1 MKKLIAGNWKMNGSL
16 AANELLINE
25 LLAGI
30 KQTGGAPVCD
40 VAVCAPTPYLAQLA
54 GLVNRPFLS
63 QKGDIAG
70 KNTTKNA
77 IELGAQDISVHPSGA
92 FTGEV
97 SGSMLKDF
105 GVRYVI
111 VGHSER
117 RAYHGES
124 SQTVALKTKAALAA
138 GITPIVCLG
147 ETLAER
153 ESGQTEAVVKRQLAA
168 VIHDNCHCI
177 SEIVVAYEPVWAIG
191 TGKTASP
198 EQAQQVHAV
207 LRAQL
212 NAASSFA
219 AQRVRI
225 LYGGSMNAANAKE
238 LLAQPDIDG
247 GLIGGASLK
256 SADFLQIIAATV
268 V

>member
-16 AANELLINE
+16 VANELLVSE
-25 LLAGI
+25 LLAGMRL
-30 KQTGGAPVCD
+30 QGGAPTCD
-40 VAVCAPTPYLAQLA
+40 VAICVPSPYFAQISVLIQ
-54 GLVNRPFLS
+54 RPFSNQITELARTES
-63 QKGDIAG
+63 KQ
-70 KNTTKNA
+70 NA
-77 IELGAQDISVHPSGA
+77 IELGAQDISMQASGA
-92 FTGEV
+92 YTGEV

-105 GVRYVI
+105 GVRYCI

-138 GITPIVCLG
+138 GITPIVCVG

-153 ESGQTEAVVKRQLAA
+153 EAGQTENVVKRQLAA
-168 VIHDNCHCI
+168 VIHDNGHCI

-191 TGKTASP
+191 TGKTATP
-198 EQAQQVHAV
+198 EEAQAVHAV

-212 NAASSFA
+212 NAASSVA
-219 AQRVRI
+219 KQRVRI
-225 LYGGSMNAANAKE
+225 LYGGSMNAKNAKE

-256 SADFLQIIAATV
+256 AADFLQIIASCST
-268 V
+268 